1 MKDPIKK
8 NNDRYVSPAVE
19 QAARILF
26 RLAETPAPAL
36 SLNEICDR
44 VGIHKS
50 KAFTI
55 LETLQRFGLIR
66 KNEEGKGYALGPSL
80 ISLSRKVLDDLS
92 APRLA
97 EPILEELAGKIGTT
111 AALGLIA
118 GRNVF
123 VAAKREGPGPVV
135 VTMRV
140 GHRLPLTYGCHGKAI
155 ASFLPEAELRDVL
168 REKKLYFYG
177 DPSRFDQSKLM
188 KDLDRCRRDGFA
200 EDLEETTPGLNA
212 VAAPV
217 LGPSGRPLG
226 YIAVLGLAS
235 AEEARRCGPLV
246 ADAGKTLS
254 RELGAKDDTPEGITD
269 ERERK
274 EKAEQ
279 EKTFYSTSPNPVRC
293 ALECRMQFPGAQLPQ
308 FGNSSPGAVQ
318 DCIM

>member
-1 MKDPIKK
+1 MKDSTKK

-26 RLAETPAPAL
+26 SLAEAQAPFL
-36 SLNEICDR
+36 SLIEICDR

-97 EPILEELAGKIGTT
+97 EPILEELVSKVGTT

-123 VAAKREGPGPVV
+123 VATKREGAGPVV

-155 ASFLPEAELRDVL
+155 AAFLPQMELEELLRD
-168 REKKLYFYG
+168 KKLYFYG
-177 DPSRFDQSKLM
+177 DPSRFDKAKSHARHRALPAG
-188 KDLDRCRRDGFA
+188 LVCGG
-200 EDLEETTPGLNA
+200 PGRN
-212 VAAPV
+212 
-217 LGPSGRPLG
+217 RPG
-226 YIAVLGLAS
+226 
-235 AEEARRCGPLV
+235 
-246 ADAGKTLS
+246 T
-254 RELGAKDDTPEGITD
+254 
-269 ERERK
+269 
-274 EKAEQ
+274 
-279 EKTFYSTSPNPVRC
+279 
-293 ALECRMQFPGAQLPQ
+293 
-308 FGNSSPGAVQ
+308 
-318 DCIM
+318 

>member
-1 MKDPIKK
+1 LKDPTK
-8 NNDRYVSPAVE
+8 NNQDRYVSPAVE

-26 RLAETPAPAL
+26 LLAETQSPSM
-36 SLNEICDR
+36 SLTEICDR
-44 VGIHKS
+44 AGIHKS

-97 EPILEELAGKIGTT
+97 EPILEELVSKIGTT

-140 GHRLPLTYGCHGKAI
+140 GHRLPLTYGCHGKAL
-155 ASFLPEAELRDVL
+155 AAFLNEDELEDL
-168 REKKLYFYG
+168 LKDKKLYFYG
-177 DPSRFDQSKLM
+177 DPSRFNQAKVL
-188 KDLDRCRRDGFA
+188 KDIARCRRDGFA
-200 EDLEETTPGLNA
+200 EDLEETAPGLNA

-217 LGPSGRPLG
+217 LGPNSRPLG
-226 YIAVLGLAS
+226 YIVVLGLAS

-246 ADAGKTLS
+246 AEAGKALS
-254 RELGAKDDTPEGITD
+254 RQLGAKNGPPEGNARK
-269 ERERK
+269 REQPEQVRRFRARK
-274 EKAEQ
+274 
-279 EKTFYSTSPNPVRC
+279 T
-293 ALECRMQFPGAQLPQ
+293 
-308 FGNSSPGAVQ
+308 
-318 DCIM
+318 

>member
-1 MKDPIKK
+1 MNNCLKDPIKK

-26 RLAETPAPAL
+26 FLAEAQAPFL
-36 SLNEICDR
+36 SLIEICDR
-44 VGIHKS
+44 VDIHKS

-97 EPILEELAGKIGTT
+97 EPILEELVNKVGTT

-123 VAAKREGPGPVV
+123 VAAKREGAGPVV

-155 ASFLPEAELRDVL
+155 AAFLPQMELEELLRD
-168 REKKLYFYG
+168 KKLYFYG
-177 DPSRFDQSKLM
+177 DPSRFDKSRVM
-188 KDLDRCRRDGFA
+188 KEIKRCRRDWFA
-200 EDLEETTPGLNA
+200 EDLEETAPGLIA

-217 LGPSGRPLG
+217 LGPNGRPLG
-226 YIAVLGLAS
+226 YIVVLGLAS
-235 AEEARRCGPLV
+235 AEEARRCGRLV
-246 ADAGKTLS
+246 AAAGKTLS
-254 RELGAKDDTPEGITD
+254 RQLGAEIELPEPYGG
-269 ERERK
+269 EQQRK
-274 EKAEQ
+274 I
-279 EKTFYSTSPNPVRC
+279 SGP
-293 ALECRMQFPGAQLPQ
+293 
-308 FGNSSPGAVQ
+308 
-318 DCIM
+318 

>member
-97 EPILEELAGKIGTT
+97 EPILEELAGKTGTT

-118 GRNVF
+118 GQNVF

-155 ASFLPEAELRDVL
+155 AAFLPDAELQDVL

-177 DPSRFDQSKLM
+177 DPSRFDHSKLM
-188 KDLDRCRRDGFA
+188 KDLDRFRRDGFA

-217 LGPSGRPLG
+217 LGPGGRPVG
-226 YIAVLGLAS
+226 YIVVLGAAS
-235 AEEARRCGPLV
+235 PEAARRYGPLV
-246 ADAGKTLS
+246 AAAGKALS
-254 RELGAKDDTPEGITD
+254 RQLGAKNDPPEGKKQKW
-269 ERERK
+269 ER
-274 EKAEQ
+274 Q
-279 EKTFYSTSPNPVRC
+279 EKIRRSR
-293 ALECRMQFPGAQLPQ
+293 AGK
-308 FGNSSPGAVQ
+308 
-318 DCIM
+318 I